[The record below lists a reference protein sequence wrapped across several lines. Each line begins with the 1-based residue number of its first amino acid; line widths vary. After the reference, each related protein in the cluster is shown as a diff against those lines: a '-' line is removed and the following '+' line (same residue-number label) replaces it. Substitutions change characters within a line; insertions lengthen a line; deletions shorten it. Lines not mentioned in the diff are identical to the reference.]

1 MVCMFRFVALA
12 SAVVGLVF
20 ATNVVT
26 AADRIKDINN
36 STVGL
41 MAGEPEWLP
50 LVQDVA
56 KTINHREGLRILPI
70 AGEGGIQSV
79 SDLMNINGVDVALIP
94 ADSVA
99 YAKAQGLVPPD
110 GEKIAYLARIG
121 SIKVLLLARGDIT
134 GLTSLAGKRIATGPA
149 QSSGFAT
156 GELILGALG
165 LPFTR
170 VPTDGAGAIAALER
184 GEADA
189 ALVLGIQNL
198 AVLKKPAEYRVISLP
213 LPKDVESHYS
223 PAIATEAELQ
233 RFGIKGGPVDT
244 VSTPLILAVF
254 NWSDKSPNSETL
266 YSFNKA
272 LLDAANL
279 PDSDALWIKNNLAAD
294 VPNMLR
300 HHSAQRALEESS
312 PAAAAAE
319 QGVTQ

>member
-1 MVCMFRFVALA
+1 MFRFVALA
-12 SAVVGLVF
+12 SAVVGMVF
-20 ATNVVT
+20 STNVVT
-26 AADRIKDINN
+26 AADRLKDINQ
-36 STVGL
+36 STIGL

-56 KTINHREGLRILPI
+56 KTLNHQDGLRILPI

-79 SDLMNINGVDVALIP
+79 SDLMNINGIDVALIP

-99 YAKAQGLVPPD
+99 YARAQGLVPPD
-110 GEKIAYLARIG
+110 GEKIAYLARMG
-121 SIKVLLLARGDIT
+121 SIKVLLLARSDIT

-170 VPTDGAGAIAALER
+170 VPTDGTGAIAALER

-189 ALVLGIQNL
+189 ALVLGTQNL
-198 AVLKKPAEYRVISLP
+198 AILKRPSDYNIIPLP
-213 LPKDVESHYS
+213 LSKDIENNYS
-223 PAIATEAELQ
+223 PAIATKAELQ
-233 RFGIKGGPVDT
+233 RFGIEGGPVDT
-244 VSTPLILAVF
+244 VSTPLVLAVF
-254 NWSDKSPNSETL
+254 NWSDKNPNSESL
-266 YSFNKA
+266 YTFNKA

-279 PDSDALWIKNNLAAD
+279 PDSDAQWIKNNLAAE
-294 VPNMLR
+294 VPSLVR
-300 HHSAQRALEESS
+300 HHSAKRALEESS

>member
-1 MVCMFRFVALA
+1 MFRCVAWA
-12 SAVVGLVF
+12 CAIFGVAF
-20 ATNVVT
+20 AANVVA
-26 AADRIKDINN
+26 AADRLKDINDN
-36 STVGL
+36 AIGI

-56 KTINHREGLRILPI
+56 KTLNHQNGLRILPI

-121 SIKVLLLARGDIT
+121 SIKVLLLARKDIT
-134 GLTSLAGKRIATGPA
+134 GLTSLAGRRIATGPA

-170 VPTDGAGAIAALER
+170 VPMDGTGAIAALEK

-189 ALVLGIQNL
+189 ALVLGVQNL
-198 AVLKKPAEYRVISLP
+198 AALKTPAEYRIISLP
-213 LPKDVESHYS
+213 LPKDVENTYS
-223 PAIATEAELQ
+223 PAIVTEAELK
-233 RFGIKGGPVDT
+233 RFRFEAGPVDT
-244 VSTPLILAVF
+244 VSTPLVFAVF
-254 NWSDKSPNSETL
+254 NWGDKNPNSESL
-266 YSFNKA
+266 YTFNKA

-279 PDSDALWIKNNLAAD
+279 PDSDALWIKNNLAAE
-294 VPNMLR
+294 VPSLVR
-300 HHSAQRALEESS
+300 HHSAKRALEESS

>member
-1 MVCMFRFVALA
+1 MFRFVALA

-36 STVGL
+36 STIGL

-223 PAIATEAELQ
+223 PAIATEA
-233 RFGIKGGPVDT
+233 
-244 VSTPLILAVF
+244 
-254 NWSDKSPNSETL
+254 
-266 YSFNKA
+266 
-272 LLDAANL
+272 
-279 PDSDALWIKNNLAAD
+279 
-294 VPNMLR
+294 
-300 HHSAQRALEESS
+300 
-312 PAAAAAE
+312 
-319 QGVTQ
+319 

>member
-1 MVCMFRFVALA
+1 MFRFVALA
-12 SAVVGLVF
+12 SAIVGMAF
-20 ATNVVT
+20 AANVVT
-26 AADRIKDINN
+26 AADRLKDINQ
-36 STVGL
+36 STIGL

-56 KTINHREGLRILPI
+56 KTLNHQDGLRILPI

-94 ADSVA
+94 ADSVT

-110 GEKIAYLARIG
+110 GEKIAYLARMG
-121 SIKVLLLARGDIT
+121 SIKVLLLARSNIT

-165 LPFTR
+165 LPFIR
-170 VPTDGAGAIAALER
+170 VPSDGTSAIAALER

-189 ALVLGIQNL
+189 ALVLGTQNL
-198 AVLKKPAEYRVISLP
+198 AILKRPADYNIIPLP
-213 LPKDVESHYS
+213 LSKDIENNYS
-223 PAIATEAELQ
+223 PAIATKAELK
-233 RFGIKGGPVDT
+233 RFGIEGGPVDT
-244 VSTPLILAVF
+244 VSTPLVLAVF
-254 NWSDKSPNSETL
+254 NWSDKNPNSESLFT
-266 YSFNKA
+266 FNKA

-279 PDSDALWIKNNLAAD
+279 PDSDAQWIKNNLAAE
-294 VPNMLR
+294 VPGLVR
-300 HHSAQRALEESS
+300 HHSAKRALEESS
-312 PAAAAAE
+312 PAAAAVE